1 MAEAKETDPL
11 LEATEGAAN
20 RKLYYDTN
28 PPDVVS
34 AELQPIID

>member
-20 RKLYYDTN
+20 RNSITIPIHLTLYQQN
-28 PPDVVS
+28 S
-34 AELQPIID
+34 NQS